1 MFVSRHKNRGK
12 LSDLVAEH
20 LDHLHY
26 LNDILIINCE
36 FLNDVLTDHLLN
48 RLFLPLYVYSLVSPE
63 TVCAPSMAN
72 GTLFKVLVKDV
83 LKEYWIVNPE
93 LEWTSI
99 VIVFTPV
106 S

>member
-1 MFVSRHKNRGK
+1 MSLTIRVCIYIMPLPLCLSLLCPRHKNRGK

-48 RLFLPLYVYSLVSPE
+48 RLFLPLYVYSLVIPE
-63 TVCAPSMAN
+63 TVCYSHVHVYIILLRRMLT
-72 GTLFKVLVKDV
+72 G
-83 LKEYWIVNPE
+83 LK
-93 LEWTSI
+93 
-99 VIVFTPV
+99 
-106 S
+106 

>member
-1 MFVSRHKNRGK
+1 MIKILHFFLSLPILIRHKNRGK

-48 RLFLPLYVYSLVSPE
+48 RLFLPLYVYSLVSQE
-63 TVCAPSMAN
+63 QVRTQLHV
-72 GTLFKVLVKDV
+72 
-83 LKEYWIVNPE
+83 
-93 LEWTSI
+93 
-99 VIVFTPV
+99 
-106 S
+106 

>member
-1 MFVSRHKNRGK
+1 MPNGVDGPYLSLHFRHKNRGK

-63 TVCAPSMAN
+63 TVSH
-72 GTLFKVLVKDV
+72 LF
-83 LKEYWIVNPE
+83 YFM
-93 LEWTSI
+93 TSDTMLNK
-99 VIVFTPV
+99 FY
-106 S
+106 SS